1 MSFTPGQTSNF
12 FASTKNWYEVPFKC
26 FFFSALGEKENLA
39 DQDLNLFY
47 LIRLPFKPDDW
58 SASGKKQAFV
68 ESWLNQTHRCDDKTC
83 QRSVDPIKH
92 LFKWRLSLNFLSDP
106 VNSIIWKHASNRGAR
121 THLSL
126 GWLSENQIWPVVS
139 VFSLYLSCVL
149 RLVLVDKVHQEKP

>member
-47 LIRLPFKPDDW
+47 LIRLPFNPDDW

-92 LFKWRLSLNFLSDP
+92 LFKWWLSLNLS
-106 VNSIIWKHASNRGAR
+106 VW
-121 THLSL
+121 
-126 GWLSENQIWPVVS
+126 
-139 VFSLYLSCVL
+139 SCQLHYMETCIQQRRQDSFVL
-149 RLVLVDKVHQEKP
+149 RVTFREPDLTGHECLHTVPVLCAPSRPCW